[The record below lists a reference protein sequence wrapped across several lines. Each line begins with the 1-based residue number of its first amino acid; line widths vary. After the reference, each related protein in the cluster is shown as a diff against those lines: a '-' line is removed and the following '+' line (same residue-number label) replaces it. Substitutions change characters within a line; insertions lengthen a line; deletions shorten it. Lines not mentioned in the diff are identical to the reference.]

1 MFAKLKIR
9 SGCES
14 YLSVTPEG
22 RQALW
27 CGSLYIFEPEKGWT
41 EKVCMCGKRPCNV
54 RCVMRM
60 KTGRLRL
67 GPALSSKVVLLL
79 LAGELITLL
88 VAMTK

>member
-1 MFAKLKIR
+1 M
-9 SGCES
+9 
-14 YLSVTPEG
+14 
-22 RQALW
+22 
-27 CGSLYIFEPEKGWT
+27 YIFEPEKGWT

-54 RCVMRM
+54 RFVMRM